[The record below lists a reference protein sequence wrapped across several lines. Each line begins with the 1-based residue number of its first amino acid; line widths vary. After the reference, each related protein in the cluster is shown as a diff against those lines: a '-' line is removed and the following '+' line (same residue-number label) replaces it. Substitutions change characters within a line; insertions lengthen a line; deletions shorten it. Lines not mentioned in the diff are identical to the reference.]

1 MAHGAA
7 SFAASPRQ
15 MEMTMH
21 RSRPFSAAFFVALSF
36 IAASHVSAQETASQ
50 QLPVQP
56 SPQLATESKP
66 LATAANIGLARDAV
80 LPFVVSILVV
90 REDFEGGE
98 PKLSV
103 SSGSGTVITPEGH
116 VVTNAHVTD
125 RGRSYRVVFGDGR
138 EREAT
143 LVGQDAASDLA
154 VLLIKGE
161 SFPMP
166 HARFAEHDDLAP
178 GETVFAMGAPWG
190 LSNSLSAG
198 VVNNP
203 RRLLV
208 SLFDDE
214 ADYEDQ
220 IDNDLPT
227 GRYYAW
233 IQHDAAIAPGNSG
246 GPLVDMDGD
255 IVGVNTRGMLFGGN
269 LAFAIP
275 VGDVRSVVGQLIAKG
290 NVPRSDLGLRLR
302 SLRGSGESRG
312 VLVNAVDRG
321 GAAEKAGLKPSDRLL
336 ALGGVP
342 LNAPQAVDVPAIQR
356 RFAELIPTDPVDM
369 LIVDGANERTVRI
382 TPIAMPT
389 QRGEQAAFAPFGV
402 SLQELTTA
410 MTERRRLD
418 VDHGLLVTTFRA
430 GGPASTARPPIGAG
444 AVLISANGKALRS
457 LSDLDAVQRSS
468 GPSEPVVVEFLAGGE
483 RRLSAI
489 VPQWGDRTREPL
501 PELPKAW
508 VGVEVQP
515 VPTSLATALGLPEA
529 GFRITRVYP
538 GSPLGK
544 TGAKVGDL
552 ITRVGGEALPAVND
566 SRFELFAQRVREFE
580 IGDTVVFDGMR
591 DGRAISW
598 SPQLAR
604 SPVPV
609 SALRSIEVRRLRAQ
623 FREMGFSDRVEREL
637 ALDQPGVLVQ
647 SVESGGAAGL
657 AHLQAGDVVVQ
668 LGSTPIDQLD
678 ALGPALAAALR
689 TSQRIPVSII
699 RQSGTRIVHLE
710 ATWIPESP

>member
-1 MAHGAA
+1 MRCSPPLSVRFCLALCVVLLLSAA
-7 SFAASPRQ
+7 SA
-15 MEMTMH
+15 
-21 RSRPFSAAFFVALSF
+21 
-36 IAASHVSAQETASQ
+36 SAQESSAQASAASE
-50 QLPVQP
+50 LR
-56 SPQLATESKP
+56 SKP
-66 LATAANIGLARDAV
+66 QVSATSIGSARDAV
-80 LPFVVSILVV
+80 LPYVVSILVV

-161 SFPMP
+161 TLPMP
-166 HARFAEHDDLAP
+166 HARFADHDDLAS
-178 GETVFAMGAPWG
+178 GETVLAMGAPWG

-275 VGDVRSVVGQLIAKG
+275 VSDVRSVVKQLIATG
-290 NVPRSDLGLRLR
+290 SVPRSDLGLRLR
-302 SLRGSGESRG
+302 SLRGSGETRG

-321 GAAEKAGLKPSDRLL
+321 GAAEKAGLKPGDRLL
-336 ALGGVP
+336 SLAGVP

-356 RFAELIPTDPVDM
+356 RFAELPSGTSVEM
-369 LIVDGANERTVRI
+369 RVTDGAKERVVRVV
-382 TPIAMPT
+382 PSAMPT
-389 QRGEQAAFAPFGV
+389 QRGEQAAFAPFGL

-430 GGPASTARPPIGAG
+430 GGPAATARPPIPAG
-444 AVLISANGKALRS
+444 AVLLKANGHPLRT
-457 LSDLDAVQRSS
+457 LQDLDALK
-468 GPSEPVVVEFLAGGE
+468 GGDAAAKPVVLEFLAAGE

-489 VPQWGDRTREPL
+489 VPQWRDRTREPL

-508 VGVEVQP
+508 AGVEVQP
-515 VPTSLATALGLPEA
+515 VPTSLAAVLGLPA
-529 GFRITRVYP
+529 SGFRITRVYP
-538 GSPLGK
+538 GSPLGQS
-544 TGAKVGDL
+544 GAKVGDL
-552 ITRVGGEALPAVND
+552 ITHVGGEALPAVND

-580 IGDTVVFDGMR
+580 IGDTLVFDGVR
-591 DGRAISW
+591 EGRPMAW
-598 SPQLAR
+598 SAKLVA
-604 SPVPV
+604 SPIPV

-623 FREMGFSDRVEREL
+623 FREMGFSDRVERDL
-637 ALDQPGVLVQ
+637 PLDQAGVLVQ

-657 AHLQAGDVVVQ
+657 AHLQAGDVIVRIGAMPV
-668 LGSTPIDQLD
+668 DRLD
-678 ALGPALAAALR
+678 ALGPALSAAMR
-689 TSQRIPVSII
+689 TMERIPVSII
-699 RQSGTRIVHLE
+699 RGGNARIVHLE
-710 ATWIPESP
+710 ATWIPETP